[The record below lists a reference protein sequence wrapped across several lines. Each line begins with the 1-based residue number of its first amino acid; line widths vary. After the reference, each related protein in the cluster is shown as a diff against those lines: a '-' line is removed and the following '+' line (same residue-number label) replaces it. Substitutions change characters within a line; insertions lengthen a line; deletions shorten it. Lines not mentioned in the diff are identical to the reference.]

1 MPVGGTVKIAVEEAG
16 KWERVLTVEVP
27 AEEVARDLDAVYREL
42 ADRVAFP
49 GFRKGKAPRHL
60 IRARYGKSIESEVLE
75 RVVPRAYHEA
85 LEEKRLL
92 ALSDP
97 EFEQLHYAED
107 APLSFQARV
116 KIGPHVAPT
125 GYKGMKLKLVV
136 PPIEDAA
143 VAENI
148 ESLRERHADFVRVE
162 RESVAGD
169 LVVVDLVA
177 LSETGEPLGDP
188 VTGFP
193 IHTGEYAAFAEFAS
207 AVVGARAGETREAAR
222 EFKPKDDPDGAM
234 KTARYRL
241 AVTEVR
247 EKRLPPADDDLA
259 RRIPKKS
266 EDDPEHFASLAE
278 LEDEIRRRL
287 GIVEEMRA
295 TEKMADEAI
304 ATLLDQH
311 AVEAPDFLVDGLLE
325 DVQIRDEDVDPMIVG
340 DREEK
345 TKTLRVELRPRA
357 ERRVQRSLL
366 LTAIAREEKLG
377 VSRAEVERE
386 ISRIAAREGV
396 SAQEVRET
404 LEKRDAIGGLRE
416 RLLEE
421 KVARFILEHAEVE
434 RETPGRLVKPGDPQF
449 VKP

>member
-1 MPVGGTVKIAVEEAG
+1 MKVAVEEPG

-27 AEEVARDLDAVYREL
+27 AEEVARDLEAVYREL

-85 LEEKRLL
+85 LEENRIL

-97 EFEQLHYAED
+97 EFEQLNYTED
-107 APLSFQARV
+107 APLTFQARV
-116 KIGPHVAPT
+116 KIGPSFAPA

-136 PPIEDAA
+136 APIEDDA
-143 VAENI
+143 VTENVD
-148 ESLRERHADFVRVE
+148 SLRERHADFVPVD

-177 LSETGEPLGDP
+177 LGDTGEPLGDP

-193 IHTGEYAAFAEFAS
+193 IHTGEYAAFAEFAT

-222 EFKPKDDPDGAM
+222 EFKPKDDPEGAI

-241 AVTEVR
+241 SVTEVR
-247 EKRLPPADDDLA
+247 EKRLPAPDDDFA

-266 EDDPEHFASLAE
+266 EEDPERFESLAE
-278 LEDEIRRRL
+278 LTDEIRRRL

-295 TEKMADEAI
+295 TERMADEAV
-304 ATLLDQH
+304 ATLLAQH
-311 AVEAPDFLVDGLLE
+311 NIEVPDFLADQLLE
-325 DVQIRDEDVDPMIVG
+325 DVQVRDEDVDPVIVG

-345 TKTLRVELRPRA
+345 TKKLRIELRPRA

-377 VSRAEVERE
+377 ISRAEVDRE

-434 RETPGRLVKPGDPQF
+434 RETPSRLIKPGDP
-449 VKP
+449 

>member
-1 MPVGGTVKIAVEEAG
+1 MKVAVEEPG

-27 AEEVARDLDAVYREL
+27 AEEIASDLDAVYREL

-85 LEEKRLL
+85 LEENRIL

-97 EFEQLHYAED
+97 EFEKLNYSED

-116 KIGPHVAPT
+116 KIGPHLAPA

-136 PPIEDAA
+136 APIEDAA
-143 VAENI
+143 VTENVD
-148 ESLRERHADFVRVE
+148 SLRERHADFVRVD

-177 LSETGEPLGDP
+177 LGETGEPLGDP

-193 IHTGEYAAFAEFAS
+193 IHTGDYAAFAEFAT
-207 AVVGARAGETREAAR
+207 AVVGASAGETREAAR
-222 EFKPKDDPDGAM
+222 EFKAKDDPEGAM

-241 AVTEVR
+241 SITEVR
-247 EKRLPPADDDLA
+247 EKRLPAADDEFA

-266 EDDPEHFASLAE
+266 EEDTERFESLAE
-278 LEDEIRRRL
+278 LTDEIRRRL

-295 TEKMADEAI
+295 TERMADEAV
-304 ATLLDQH
+304 ATLLTQH
-311 AVEAPDFLVDGLLE
+311 NIEVPDFLADQLLE
-325 DVQIRDEDVDPMIVG
+325 DIQVRDEDVDPIIVG

-345 TKTLRVELRPRA
+345 TKKLRVELRPRA

-366 LTAIAREEKLG
+366 LSAIAREEKLG
-377 VSRAEVERE
+377 ISRAEVDRE

-404 LEKRDAIGGLRE
+404 LEKRDAVGGLRE

-434 RETPGRLVKPGDPQF
+434 RETPGRLVKPGDP
-449 VKP
+449 